1 MKRVTIVISPNEA
14 QAVAQW
20 LFEKS
25 VRVLLSYSKD
35 EFFDSKIVIICGVP
49 DETFPEFQTKFSSQI
64 KN

>member
-1 MKRVTIVISPNEA
+1 MKRFTIVINPSAAEA
-14 QAVAQW
+14 TAQW

-35 EFFDSKIVIICGVP
+35 EFFDSKIVVICGVP
-49 DETFPEFQTKFSSQI
+49 DEAVAEFQAKFQSVI

>member
-1 MKRVTIVISPNEA
+1 MKRVTIVISPNIA
-14 QAVAQW
+14 DATAQW

-49 DETFPEFQTKFSSQI
+49 DEAVAEFQTKFSSSI

>member
-1 MKRVTIVISPNEA
+1 MKRVTIVISPNIA
-14 QAVAQW
+14 DSTAQW

-49 DETFPEFQTKFSSQI
+49 DETLPEFQTKFSNLI